1 MTEVK
6 AKDVVSQA
14 DADELTRLN
23 NEVTAKKEAAEEAVN
38 ALPEGDVKKG
48 FTGRLDSVDGI
59 TVHR

>member
-1 MTEVK
+1 M
-6 AKDVVSQA
+6 VSQA

-48 FTGRLDSVDGI
+48 LYRSFR
-59 TVHR
+59 